1 MSKQNKPISWI
12 KIGLTCLILW
22 FLLKACGEISGI
34 DDRFYSTEGKEA
46 IQKVNELSETTIIP
60 IDTIK
65 NAHYAHYAKG
75 GMPADPNFHYRF
87 DIDRQ
92 VLDSF
97 IKKQKLKADIKGGNC
112 LPESSSQRGVGDW
125 WQPSEVQL
133 KACFRWNAK
142 NTDYYMAFKDLD
154 SKTVQV
160 YIFGY
165 NN

>member
-1 MSKQNKPISWI
+1 MSKQNKPTSWI
-12 KIGLTCLILW
+12 KIGLTCLSLW
-22 FLLKACGEISGI
+22 FLLKACGGLLGI
-34 DDRFYSTEGKEA
+34 DDRFDSSEGNA
-46 IQKVNELSETTIIP
+46 AVQTIGEDMKIP

-65 NAHYAHYAKG
+65 NAYYASYAKSA
-75 GMPADPNFHYRF
+75 MPADPNMHYRF

-97 IKKQKLKADIKGGNC
+97 IKKQKLKSNTKGGNC
-112 LPESSSQRGVGDW
+112 FPRSSDRRHVGDW
-125 WQPSEVQL
+125 WQPSEVQS
-133 KACFRWNAK
+133 KACFTWNAE
-142 NTDYYMAFKDLD
+142 NTDYYMAFKDLG

>member
-34 DDRFYSTEGKEA
+34 DDRFYSTQGKEA
-46 IQKVNELSETTIIP
+46 IQKVNELSKTAIIP

-65 NAHYAHYAKG
+65 NAYYAHYAKG
-75 GMPADPNFHYRF
+75 AMPADPNFHYRF

-92 VLDSF
+92 VLASF
-97 IKKQKLKADIKGGNC
+97 IKKKEFVRMTEDNVCINATSHRTIGG
-112 LPESSSQRGVGDW
+112 W
-125 WQPSEVQL
+125 WQPSEI
-133 KACFRWNAK
+133 KSKTCFKWSENS
-142 NTDYYMAFKDLD
+142 TDYSLKFNDID
-154 SKTVQV
+154 RNNVRV